1 MADQPVTREKL
12 IDADID
18 VENLGKAVN
27 ELGIVNP
34 RYGDAYPTLPS
45 AIQIVLE
52 SGGFEPFSTEML
64 LKASVPILTKKA
76 AYALDTHKIF
86 LWENNVWVDTGLSAI
101 DQAKGY
107 ALELNKTFIG
117 EKSDLKALFLFEDV
131 DGKVVAVIKKDGN
144 IITPYADLN
153 QIQDDVDFVNMFS
166 DSIEQSNNRVSADVS
181 NDNSLYDFE
190 DNNGQKV
197 ASITRQGDI
206 KINNGNTVLSATT
219 VYAGEQTSTLCQKEY
234 ATADYL
240 NLNLQRLL
248 LNNTSTLSPFVGS
261 HKQQFSIKTPSDFLA
276 LKITQ
281 GDKIEIDTPYYAKTG
296 NNFSSQVVHP
306 YVCSFSK
313 TVSGFKHIMA
323 ITPFHSTNDMYENP
337 CIYGSNNLRE
347 FELLKQFDQPLM
359 TVLPTGNYNYNS
371 DPSCAFD
378 HTTGEFCVISRNT
391 QVIDG
396 ANISKLFLLRTK
408 DFVLWSEPVE
418 MQMNDDM
425 LSPTVVFDTTLNKWV
440 MFGNKNAYNFGRKT
454 ADSLDG
460 FWEDSADITTPFTI
474 WHQEVKYCGG
484 HYVAIFGD
492 NEVSSSGALYLG
504 ISTDGITWQFSS
516 DIFTG
521 AHLPAYKPSISHE
534 FVDSNHIVFNIVW
547 TSSDKTPLLADKW
560 RLFSAKTNPVEV
572 I

>member
-1 MADQPVTREKL
+1 MAELMTVKDLQDGRR
-12 IDADID
+12 DAKDFG
-18 VENLGKAVN
+18 EALNLKK
-27 ELGIVNP
+27 IVSP
-34 RYGDAYPTLPS
+34 RYGDTFKSLPL
-45 AIQIVLE
+45 AIQEVIE
-52 SGGFEPFSTEML
+52 SGGFEPFKTEVL
-64 LKASVPILTKKA
+64 LKASAPILPKKA
-76 AYALDTHKIF
+76 AYALDTHKVW
-86 LWENNVWVDTGLSAI
+86 LWEASAWKDTGLSAL

-107 ALELNKTFIG
+107 ALDINKTFIG
-117 EKSDLKALFLFEDV
+117 EKADLKALFLFEDV

-153 QIQDDVDFVNMFS
+153 KIQDDVDFVNMFS

-197 ASITRQGDI
+197 ASITKQGDI

-219 VYAGEQTSTLCQKEY
+219 VYAGEQTSTLYQKEY

-281 GDKIEIDTPYYAKTG
+281 GAKIEIDTPYYAK
-296 NNFSSQVVHP
+296 SSGVFAGQVVHP
-306 YVCSFSK
+306 YICSFSK

-337 CIYGSNNLRE
+337 CIYGSNDLRE
-347 FELLKQFDQPLM
+347 FELLEQFDQPLM
-359 TVLPTGNYNYNS
+359 NYLPTGYYNYNS
-371 DPSCAFD
+371 DPFCVFD
-378 HTTGEFCVISRNT
+378 HTTGEFCLVNRNT
-391 QVIDG
+391 DVVDG
-396 ANISKLFLLRTK
+396 ENISTLSVLRTK
-408 DFVLWSEPVE
+408 DFHNWSEPQAV
-418 MQMNDDM
+418 QINDDM
-425 LSPTVVFDTTLNKWV
+425 LSASVVFDTTLNKWV
-440 MFGNKNAYNFGRKT
+440 MFGNKNAGSFGRKT
-454 ADSLDG
+454 SDSLNGSWFDTT
-460 FWEDSADITTPFTI
+460 DIALPFTT
-474 WHQEVKYCGG
+474 WHQEVRYCGN
-484 HYVAIFGD
+484 HYIGVFGD
-492 NEVSSSGALYLG
+492 YDVATGGAMYIG
-504 ISTDGITWQFSS
+504 ISADGITWQFS
-516 DIFTG
+516 DNVFTG
-521 AHLPAYKPSISHE
+521 EFLPTYKPSISHE

-560 RLFSAKTNPVEV
+560 RLFSAKTNPIEV